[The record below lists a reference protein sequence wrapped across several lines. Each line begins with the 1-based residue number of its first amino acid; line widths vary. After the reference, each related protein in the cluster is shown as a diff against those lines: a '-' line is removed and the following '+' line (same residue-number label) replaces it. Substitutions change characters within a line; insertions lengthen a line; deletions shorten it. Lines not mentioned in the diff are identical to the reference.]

1 MSSFEVE
8 EATAAA
14 GSLRRRNITYF
25 PVVPGRVE
33 FAVEVR
39 QWMLE
44 RRPQVVAIELP
55 LPLRSLYSRAIAR
68 FPEISIIR
76 FPDPIDPSQRVYIPV
91 EPTDPFIEALRTA
104 SELGIR
110 VEFMEPNWGDR
121 PHLGDAYPDSY
132 AIQMI
137 GRERY
142 INSYRLQKHEPTE
155 EMVEYTA
162 AMARKL
168 QGLDPERETMAIVSL
183 NVLDLLLDLME
194 IPQEHPVEPR
204 GRAYQAELCNAHPD
218 CLAEITVEFP
228 FLIERYQRYRSETIP
243 GLRLLDRL
251 TVQLAALESA
261 DVENWRASG
270 EQMQAWQYRQIAKF
284 AGNLAHSSGEL
295 AADIVDLTLASRGVA
310 GDCYASHV
318 WNTLNRYPL
327 QRAECEYPTIKVASE
342 EIWCRKRRLR
352 LRPRFPVSR
361 VARRPVVEDT
371 LVVIFDED
379 REGLRFPLKSVEDDR
394 ASYSNAE
401 GCCGGLL
408 RTNSGHPLDHDIWS
422 DSRYDC
428 ALTSGERLLLAALH
442 NTAGRKVVH
451 IAAKA
456 PRRLLRDIAGHL
468 GRQIVHVP
476 LGQVRRSGKDRG
488 DETLHRTRLG
498 LTSGL
503 EAMLAEGL
511 RSHRPNRGELHT
523 GKTSGVHNGQ
533 QIRHG
538 R

>member
-1 MSSFEVE
+1 MSFSGIE
-8 EATAAA
+8 ELTSAA

-39 QWMLE
+39 RWMME
-44 RRPQVVAIELP
+44 HRPQVVAIELP
-55 LPLRSLYSRAIAR
+55 LPLRSLYVRAIAR
-68 FPEISIIR
+68 FPEISVIR
-76 FPDPIDPSQRVYIPV
+76 FPDPLDPSQRVYIPV

-104 SELGIR
+104 GELGIR

-142 INSYRLQKHEPTE
+142 VNSYRLQKHEPTE

-168 QGLDPERETMAIVSL
+168 QGLDPEREAMAIVSL

-194 IPQEHPVEPR
+194 TPQERPVEPR

-251 TVQLAALESA
+251 AVQLAVLEAA

-295 AADIVDLTLASRGVA
+295 AADIVDLTLAARGVA
-310 GDCYASHV
+310 GDEYAWHV
-318 WNTLNRYPL
+318 WTTLNRYPL
-327 QRAECEYPTIKVASE
+327 QRIECEYPTIKVASE

-352 LRPRFPVSR
+352 LRRRLPRLR
-361 VARRPVVEDT
+361 VPKRTIVEDT
-371 LVVIFDED
+371 LVAIYDED
-379 REGLRFPLKSVEDDR
+379 REGLRFPLKSVEGDR
-394 ASYSNAE
+394 ASYSNAD
-401 GCCGGLL
+401 GRCGGLL
-408 RTNSGHPLDHDIWS
+408 TGCPIDHDVWS

-468 GRQIVHVP
+468 GRQIVHIP
-476 LGQVRRSGKDRG
+476 IGQMRRSGEDRG
-488 DETLHRTRLG
+488 NETIHRMRLG
-498 LTSGL
+498 LTSRL
-503 EAMLAEGL
+503 EAMFAEGL
-511 RSHRPNRGELHT
+511 RCHRPDRGELHT
-523 GKTSGVHNGQ
+523 SQASRLENGQ
-533 QIRHG
+533 QVRHG